1 MNIRLARH
9 EDFAGIQRLA
19 TQVEELF
26 GPVAGNPEFEAIVR
40 RNIDAGVGLVAEID
54 DHVVG
59 GLLFTKAGTHL
70 FEIGWLVVDAAYRS
84 QRVGQALLVDA
95 MARWVHPP
103 ADIEVVAFGPDHPGA
118 ASVAFYE
125 RLGFEFV
132 EPEEAGP
139 EGGSRDRLRLSLD
152 KSLPSWATG

>member
-1 MNIRLARH
+1 MNIRLATH
-9 EDFAGIQRLA
+9 DDFDGIVRLA
-19 TQVEELF
+19 TQVEDLF
-26 GPVAGNPEFEAIVR
+26 GPAEGNPEFESIVR
-40 RNIDAGVGLVAEID
+40 RNIDSGVGLVAVID
-54 DHVVG
+54 DVIAG

-84 QRVGQALLVDA
+84 QRVGRALLVDA
-95 MARWVHPP
+95 LVRWVNPP
-103 ADIEVVAFGPDHPGA
+103 ADVEVVAFGPDHPGA

-132 EPEEAGP
+132 EPEAAGP

-152 KSLPSWATG
+152 RKLPAWATG